1 MSDAYELESP
11 VATPPAAISDDGN
24 DNIDVDRLI
33 SAVAKRPQIW
43 NKLSPLYVDR
53 NLKIKSWDEIS
64 DEIVDDWSKLSNKQK
79 KAIGEYFLFIIIN
92 IFWHYF
98 IKSYYGDSDRTLATP
113 LEINNLHNEQG
124 Q

>member
-1 MSDAYELESP
+1 MSDAYESESP

-53 NLKIKSWDEIS
+53 NLKIKSWDEI
-64 DEIVDDWSKLSNKQK
+64 VDDWSQLSNKQK

-92 IFWHYF
+92 IF
-98 IKSYYGDSDRTLATP
+98 
-113 LEINNLHNEQG
+113 
-124 Q
+124 